1 MKKIRN
7 IITGLVCGLGLF
19 AATMS
24 TTIMAAEPLTAK
36 ISSCITVCG
45 SEICSPGFY
54 NYDILVAMEGYL
66 NWLLC

>member
-7 IITGLVCGLGLF
+7 IITGLVCSMGLF

-45 SEICSPGFY
+45 NDICAPGL
-54 NYDILVAMEGYL
+54 YDSGFLAVIEGYL
-66 NWLLC
+66 NALYC